1 LKRFLF
7 LFFFCTNVFSQTK
20 LIVYFPNNKYLIH
33 SNKENI
39 SFKSNDTY
47 FGFKQLNCIKV
58 EFLNYL
64 NLINKIK
71 LYIKETFPKNMKKP
85 MKSFISI
92 NLDSDT
98 FYIPDNAIETIQK
111 LKNLEVQAQRLAIYE
126 KISCDN

>member
-1 LKRFLF
+1 
-7 LFFFCTNVFSQTK
+7 
-20 LIVYFPNNKYLIH
+20 
-33 SNKENI
+33 
-39 SFKSNDTY
+39 
-47 FGFKQLNCIKV
+47 LNCIKV